1 VLTELHQAGIPLL
14 LGTDSAILAVVPG
27 FSIHDELSIL
37 VENGFTPYEAIK
49 TSTLNASAV
58 VEKMIGEGD
67 FGTIEV
73 GKRADLLLVDGNPL
87 EDVDSIRD
95 LRGVMAAGRWYSRE
109 LLDQL
114 IATD

>member
-1 VLTELHQAGIPLL
+1 
-14 LGTDSAILAVVPG
+14 
-27 FSIHDELSIL
+27 
-37 VENGFTPYEAIK
+37 
-49 TSTLNASAV
+49 
-58 VEKMIGEGD
+58 MIGEGD

-73 GKRADLLLVDGNPL
+73 GKRADLLFVDGNPL